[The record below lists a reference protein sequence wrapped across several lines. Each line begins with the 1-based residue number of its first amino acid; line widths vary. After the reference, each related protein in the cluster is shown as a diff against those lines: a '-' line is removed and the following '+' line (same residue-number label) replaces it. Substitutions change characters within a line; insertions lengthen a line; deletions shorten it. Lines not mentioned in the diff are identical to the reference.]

1 MARPQI
7 YAALLGALVLALA
20 PVAPAQAQ
28 RAPRAAIVFW
38 PGPQPLA
45 KPPAIERLAQAPGL
59 SAFGFMSSIQG
70 SYTPE
75 QTFLDI
81 SAGARTTTSLYDEE
95 LPVERI
101 RLDGGR
107 RGWETIDAQGVT
119 VVPPG
124 GRIRAWDEIAARAKT
139 PPADVFPGFLA
150 QSVRAAGGH
159 VGYAGPRDSR
169 NREAIVAAD
178 RSGFVE
184 RAALVPPAAV
194 GRIAVAVWKATDLIV
209 VKLPPGPPGH
219 GQLRE
224 LLAARRPAD
233 LVLVIQDPSHI
244 TRRLVASGA
253 AGLRGGTTLYSDS
266 TRTEGLVSSTD
277 VAPTVLGRPGVPVP
291 DDMTG
296 QSIEAR
302 GSARPADLSE
312 LRNRYTDLGP
322 RRWAVIWL
330 GLIGAVALA
339 GLAGLARSDP
349 RVPGRVVLLAAMWLP
364 SVLLLTGGLAPSAP
378 MEGVIVAVL
387 CGGLALLSD
396 GGRPWPRSLVLP
408 AAVAVALHV
417 ADLAL
422 GSVLVG
428 RSLLGPNPVLGSRFF
443 GAGNELEIA
452 LAAVGLLGLGGA
464 LATASSRARV
474 WGFAVGGA
482 LLAFAMAWG
491 RLGADVG
498 AIPTVV
504 AGATVAALVS
514 AGNISWG
521 RRIAILLAAP
531 IGGLAALALLDLVT
545 GGDAHF
551 SRSVLEAGGLDQI
564 ADVAER
570 RVRLSYRSLG
580 RGVIPFLVAL
590 ALVGLAVGFRYRR
603 VLLASTGEAPGVRAA
618 VYGLLAAV
626 LIGALTNDSGPI
638 ILLIGSSYLLF
649 AVVYL
654 AAVTDPSAR
663 APATDEPP
671 PIAAD
676 SH

>member
-1 MARPQI
+1 M
-7 YAALLGALVLALA
+7 LALV
-20 PVAPAQAQ
+20 PVAPAHAQ

-75 QTFLDI
+75 QTFLDM
-81 SAGARTTTSLYDEE
+81 SAGARTTTSLYDGEVPTD
-95 LPVERI
+95 LRLAPSGRMSSWRAITERA
-101 RLDGGR
+101 G
-107 RGWETIDAQGVT
+107 TA
-119 VVPPG
+119 
-124 GRIRAWDEIAARAKT
+124 
-139 PPADVFPGFLA
+139 PADVVPGLLA
-150 QSVRAAGGH
+150 SSVREAGGH
-159 VGYAGPRDSR
+159 VGYAGPRTSR
-169 NREAIVAAD
+169 NREAAVAAD
-178 RSGFVE
+178 RSGRIE
-184 RAALVPPAAV
+184 RLALVRPGAIARTA
-194 GRIAVAVWKATDLIV
+194 RILWRDTNVLV

-219 GQLRE
+219 GQLGEFLEGRG
-224 LLAARRPAD
+224 PAD

-244 TRRLVASGA
+244 TRRLVATGA

-277 VAPTVLGRPGVPVP
+277 VAPTVLERLDVAVP

-296 QSIEAR
+296 QPIDAR
-302 GSARPADLSE
+302 GDTSPADLSE
-312 LRNRYTDLGP
+312 LRNRLTDLGP

-330 GLIGAVALA
+330 GLIGAVAIA
-339 GLAGLARSDP
+339 GIAGLARRDA
-349 RVPGRVVLLAAMWLP
+349 RLPGRVLLPAAMWLP

-378 MEGVIVAVL
+378 VEGVIVAVA
-387 CGGLALLSD
+387 CAALALMAD
-396 GGRPWPRSLVLP
+396 RNRPWPRSLVLP
-408 AAVAVALHV
+408 AAVAVGLHV

-452 LAAVGLLGLGGA
+452 LASVGLLGLGGA
-464 LATASSRARV
+464 LATASSRVRV
-474 WGFAVGGA
+474 WGFAVGGGA
-482 LLAFAMAWG
+482 LAFAMAWG

-498 AIPTVV
+498 AVPTVI

-514 AGNISWG
+514 AGDISWG
-521 RRIAILLAAP
+521 RRIAILLVAP
-531 IGGLAALALLDLVT
+531 IAGLAALALLDLAT

-580 RGVIPFLVAL
+580 RGIIPFLVTF

-603 VLLASTGEAPGVRAA
+603 VLLASTEGVPGVRAA

-626 LIGALTNDSGPI
+626 LVGALTNDSGPI

-649 AVVYL
+649 AAVYL
-654 AAVTDPSAR
+654 AAVPGPGAR
-663 APATDEPP
+663 PAATKGSRPL
-671 PIAAD
+671 AAD
-676 SH
+676 SR

>member
-7 YAALLGALVLALA
+7 YAALLGVLVLALL

-28 RAPRAAIVFW
+28 PAPRAAIVFW
-38 PGPQPLA
+38 PGPQPLS

-59 SAFGFMSSIQG
+59 SAFGFMSAIQG

-75 QTFLDI
+75 QTFLDM
-81 SAGARTTTSLYDEE
+81 SAGARTTTSLYDGEVPTD
-95 LPVERI
+95 LRLAPDGRMSSWQAIAERA
-101 RLDGGR
+101 G
-107 RGWETIDAQGVT
+107 TA
-119 VVPPG
+119 
-124 GRIRAWDEIAARAKT
+124 
-139 PPADVFPGFLA
+139 PADVVPGLLA
-150 QSVRAAGGH
+150 SSVREAGGH
-159 VGYAGPRDSR
+159 VGYAGPRTSR
-169 NREAIVAAD
+169 NREAAVAAD
-178 RSGFVE
+178 RSGRVE
-184 RAALVPPAAV
+184 RVALVRPAAV
-194 GRIAVAVWKATDLIV
+194 ARAARVLWRDTNVLV

-219 GQLRE
+219 GQLGE
-224 LLAARRPAD
+224 FLAARRPAD

-244 TRRLVASGA
+244 TRRLVATGA

-277 VAPTVLGRPGVPVP
+277 VAPTVLERLDVAVP

-296 QSIEAR
+296 QPIEAR
-302 GSARPADLSE
+302 GNASPADLSE
-312 LRNRYTDLGP
+312 LRNRLTDLGP

-330 GLIGAVALA
+330 GLIGAVAIA
-339 GLAGLARSDP
+339 GIAGLARRDA
-349 RVPGRVVLLAAMWLP
+349 RLPGRVVLLAAMWLP
-364 SVLLLTGGLAPSAP
+364 SVLLLTGWARSIGSGGGGDRRRRVRSARP
-378 MEGVIVAVL
+378 RWT
-387 CGGLALLSD
+387 D
-396 GGRPWPRSLVLP
+396 RDRPWPRSLVLP

-464 LATASSRARV
+464 LATASSRVRV
-474 WGFAVGGA
+474 WGFAVGGGA
-482 LLAFAMAWG
+482 LAFAMAWG

-498 AIPTVV
+498 AVPTVI

-514 AGNISWG
+514 AGDISWG
-521 RRIAILLAAP
+521 RRIAILLVAP
-531 IGGLAALALLDLVT
+531 IAGLAALALLDLAT

-580 RGVIPFLVAL
+580 RGIIPFLVAL

-603 VLLASTGEAPGVRAA
+603 ALLASTEGVPGVRAA

-626 LIGALTNDSGPI
+626 LVGALTNDSGPI

-649 AVVYL
+649 AAVYL
-654 AAVTDPSAR
+654 AAVPGPGAR
-663 APATDEPP
+663 TAATKGSRPL
-671 PIAAD
+671 AAD
-676 SH
+676 SR

>member
-7 YAALLGALVLALA
+7 YAALLGILVLTLG
-20 PVAPAQAQ
+20 PVVPAHAQ
-28 RAPRAAIVFW
+28 RAQRAAIVFW

-59 SAFGFMSSIQG
+59 SAFGFMSAIQG

-75 QTFLDI
+75 QTFLDM
-81 SAGARTTTSLYDEE
+81 SAGSRTTTSLYDEE
-95 LPVERI
+95 VPTDL
-101 RLDGGR
+101 RLG
-107 RGWETIDAQGVT
+107 
-119 VVPPG
+119 PG
-124 GRIRAWDEIAARAKT
+124 GRMSSWRAIAERAAT
-139 PPADVFPGFLA
+139 APADVIPGLLGS
-150 QSVRAAGGH
+150 SVRDAGGH
-159 VGYAGPRDSR
+159 VGYAGPRTSR
-169 NREAIVAAD
+169 NREAAVAAD
-178 RSGFVE
+178 RSGRVE
-184 RAALVPPAAV
+184 R
-194 GRIAVAVWKATDLIV
+194 VAVVRPGVVARTARILWRDTDVLV
-209 VKLPPGPPGH
+209 VKLPAGPPGH
-219 GQLRE
+219 GQLGE
-224 LLAARRPAD
+224 FLEARAPAD

-244 TRRLVASGA
+244 TRRLVATGA

-277 VAPTVLGRPGVPVP
+277 IAPTVLERLDLAVP

-296 QSIEAR
+296 QPIDAR
-302 GSARPADLSE
+302 GDATPADLSE
-312 LRNRYTDLGP
+312 LRNRLTDLGP

-330 GLIGAVALA
+330 GLIGAVAIA
-339 GLAGLARSDP
+339 GIAGPARRDA
-349 RVPGRVVLLAAMWLP
+349 RLPGRVLLPAAMWLP

-378 MEGVIVAVL
+378 VEGVIVAVA
-387 CGGLALLSD
+387 CAALALVTD
-396 GGRPWPRSLVLP
+396 RYDRPWSRSLILP
-408 AAVAVALHV
+408 AAVAVGLHV

-464 LATASSRARV
+464 LATASPRVRV
-474 WGFAVGGA
+474 WGFAVGGGA
-482 LLAFAMAWG
+482 LAFAMAWG

-498 AIPTVV
+498 AVPTVI

-514 AGNISWG
+514 AGSISWG
-521 RRIAILLAAP
+521 RRIAILLVAP
-531 IGGLAALALLDLVT
+531 IAGLAALALLDLAT

-564 ADVAER
+564 ADIAER

-580 RGVIPFLVAL
+580 RGVIPFLVAF

-603 VLLASTGEAPGVRAA
+603 ALLASAEGAPGVRAA

-626 LIGALTNDSGPI
+626 LVGALTNDSGPI

-649 AVVYL
+649 AAVYL
-654 AAVTDPSAR
+654 AAVPGPGAR
-663 APATDEPP
+663 TAATKGSRPL
-671 PIAAD
+671 AAD
-676 SH
+676 SR

>member
-7 YAALLGALVLALA
+7 YAALLGALVLALV
-20 PVAPAQAQ
+20 PVAPAHAQ

-59 SAFGFMSSIQG
+59 SAFGFMSAIQG

-75 QTFLDI
+75 QTFLDM

-95 LPVERI
+95 VPTDLRLAQGGRMSSWRAIVERA
-101 RLDGGR
+101 G
-107 RGWETIDAQGVT
+107 TA
-119 VVPPG
+119 
-124 GRIRAWDEIAARAKT
+124 
-139 PPADVFPGFLA
+139 PADVVPGLLA
-150 QSVRAAGGH
+150 SSIRDAGGH
-159 VGYAGPRDSR
+159 VGYAGPRTSR
-169 NREAIVAAD
+169 NREGAVAAD
-178 RSGFVE
+178 RSGRVE
-184 RAALVPPAAV
+184 RVALVHP
-194 GRIAVAVWKATDLIV
+194 GAVARTARILWRDTDVLV

-219 GQLRE
+219 GQLGE
-224 LLAARRPAD
+224 FLAARAPAD

-244 TRRLVASGA
+244 TRRLVATGA

-266 TRTEGLVSSTD
+266 TRTEALVSSTD
-277 VAPTVLGRPGVPVP
+277 VAPTVLERLDIEVP
-291 DDMTG
+291 DDMAG
-296 QSIEAR
+296 EPIEAR
-302 GSARPADLSE
+302 GDASPADLSE
-312 LRNRYTDLGP
+312 LRNRLTDLGP

-330 GLIGAVALA
+330 GLIGAVLIG
-339 GLAGLARSDP
+339 GLGGLARGEP
-349 RVPGRVVLLAAMWLP
+349 RLAARTLLLAAMWLP
-364 SVLLLTGGLAPSAP
+364 SVLLLTAGLAPSAVV
-378 MEGVIVAVL
+378 EGLIVAFA
-387 CGGLALLSD
+387 CAGLALLTD
-396 GGRPWPRSLVLP
+396 DPRRWPRSLVPP
-408 AAVAVALHV
+408 AAAAVGLHV

-443 GAGNELEIA
+443 GAGNELEIV
-452 LAAVGLLGLGGA
+452 LAAVGLLGLGGT
-464 LATASSRARV
+464 LATASSRVRV
-474 WGFAVGGA
+474 WGFAVGGGA
-482 LLAFAMAWG
+482 LAFAMAWG

-498 AIPTVV
+498 AVPTVI

-514 AGNISWG
+514 AGDISWG
-521 RRIAILLAAP
+521 RRIAILLVAP
-531 IGGLAALALLDLVT
+531 IAGLAALALLDLAT

-580 RGVIPFLVAL
+580 RGIIPFLVAF

-603 VLLASTGEAPGVRAA
+603 ALLASAEGAPGVRAA

-626 LIGALTNDSGPI
+626 LVGALTNDSGPI

-649 AVVYL
+649 AAVYL
-654 AAVTDPSAR
+654 AAVPGPGAR
-663 APATDEPP
+663 TAATKGSRPL
-671 PIAAD
+671 AAD
-676 SH
+676 SR

>member
-1 MARPQI
+1 M
-7 YAALLGALVLALA
+7 LALV

-28 RAPRAAIVFW
+28 PAPRTAIVFW
-38 PGPQPLA
+38 PGPQPLS

-75 QTFLDI
+75 QTFLDM
-81 SAGARTTTSLYDEE
+81 SAGSRTTTSLYDEE
-95 LPVERI
+95 VPTDLRLAPDGQMSSWQAIVERA
-101 RLDGGR
+101 GS
-107 RGWETIDAQGVT
+107 A
-119 VVPPG
+119 
-124 GRIRAWDEIAARAKT
+124 
-139 PPADVFPGFLA
+139 PADIVPGLFA
-150 QSVRAAGGH
+150 SSVREAGGH
-159 VGYAGPRDSR
+159 VGYAGPRTSR
-169 NREAIVAAD
+169 NREAAVAAD
-178 RSGFVE
+178 RSGRVE
-184 RAALVPPAAV
+184 RVALVRPGAISRAARALWRDTNV
-194 GRIAVAVWKATDLIV
+194 LV

-219 GQLRE
+219 GQLTE
-224 LLAARRPAD
+224 FLAARRPAD

-266 TRTEGLVSSTD
+266 TRTEGLFSATD
-277 VAPTVLGRPGVPVP
+277 VAPTVLERLDVAVP

-296 QSIEAR
+296 QPIEAR
-302 GSARPADLSE
+302 GDASPADLSE
-312 LRNRYTDLGP
+312 LRNRLTDLGP

-330 GLIGAVALA
+330 GLIGAVAIA
-339 GLAGLARSDP
+339 GIAGLARRDP
-349 RVPGRVVLLAAMWLP
+349 WLPGRVLLPAAMWLP
-364 SVLLLTGGLAPSAP
+364 SVLLLTGGLAPSALV
-378 MEGVIVAVL
+378 EGVIVAVA
-387 CGGLALLSD
+387 CAVLALLGD
-396 GGRPWPRSLVLP
+396 RRDRPWPRSLVLP

-417 ADLAL
+417 TDLAL

-464 LATASSRARV
+464 LATASSRVRV
-474 WGFAVGGA
+474 WGFAVGGGA
-482 LLAFAMAWG
+482 LAFAMAWG

-498 AIPTVV
+498 AVPTVI

-514 AGNISWG
+514 AGDISWG
-521 RRIAILLAAP
+521 RRIAILLVAP
-531 IGGLAALALLDLVT
+531 VAGLAALALLDLVT

-580 RGVIPFLVAL
+580 RGIIPFLVAF

-603 VLLASTGEAPGVRAA
+603 ALLASAEGFPGMRAA

-626 LIGALTNDSGPI
+626 LVGALTNDSGPI

-649 AVVYL
+649 AAVYL
-654 AAVTDPSAR
+654 AAVPDPGAR
-663 APATDEPP
+663 TAATKGSRPL
-671 PIAAD
+671 AAD
-676 SH
+676 SR